1 MDLNY
6 TISYEQLYQDSE
18 TLSCQT
24 KSILTVNVASLQ
36 KRFVL
41 YDLYFMIY
49 CNVGDLFWYSFVQNL
64 I

>member
-41 YDLYFMIY
+41 YDLYFHDILQ
-49 CNVGDLFWYSFVQNL
+49 CW
-64 I
+64 